1 MKISPCVVIISRSKL
16 LIFLGSL
23 SPVAQSTTVYTPG
36 KKRLWEGHPTLLS
49 LGLDLAPVKTSL
61 TL

>member
-1 MKISPCVVIISRSKL
+1 MKITPCVVIISRSKL

-23 SPVAQSTTVYTPG
+23 SPVAQSTTVYIR

-61 TL
+61 TP